1 MNVGERMKARRK
13 QLGVSADEVA
23 KKLGVSRSTIFRYE
37 KGDIEKL
44 PTNIMDDLSDIL
56 KTTPAYLMG
65 WSDIPVVNNEI
76 VDVTRLINIVHELEQ
91 DRKEKIY
98 RFAEQQLNEQN
109 GIADL
114 DKHRQNKKIINGRST
129 AAGSPLYGDTQDEE
143 ASIMIVDQRE
153 VPADADEIVTIAGDS
168 MEPDYP
174 QGSQVFIH
182 YQPEVAEGE
191 VAIVAIQD
199 EGVTCK
205 KVYYDFDEKKIIL
218 ESINEDYDDMVY
230 PMDEIRVIGKVL

>member
-13 QLGVSADEVA
+13 QLGISADDVA

-65 WSDIPVVNNEI
+65 WSDVPSMNNEI
-76 VDVTRLINIVHELEQ
+76 IDVSKLVNIVHELEPE
-91 DRKEKIY
+91 RKEKIY

-109 GIADL
+109 GIVNL
-114 DKHRQNKKIINGRST
+114 DKHSQNKKIVNGRST
-129 AAGSPLYGDTQDEE
+129 AAGFPIDGDTEDKE
-143 ASIMIVDQRE
+143 ASIMIIDQTE
-153 VPADADEIVTIAGDS
+153 IPSDADEIVTIAGDS

-182 YQPEVAEGE
+182 YQPEVEEGE
-191 VAIVAIQD
+191 IAIVAIKD

-218 ESINEDYDDMVY
+218 ESINEEYKDMVY